1 MTWGVSVDEVLALAP
16 HVVLAS
22 PPAGGTGTWDDSQA
36 GKTTTVQVEQWVTDV
51 AAMVDLRLH
60 KRTKLTDAALVDRVE
75 RGAHTITAVGT
86 AATMI
91 SAVYPTKA
99 GINEQ
104 ASYSAELWARY
115 TRELE
120 VLAEALD
127 AWIEDGN
134 AGGPTKGALGGTFP
148 EPAFPD
154 GMSW

>member
-22 PPAGGTGTWDDSQA
+22 PPAEGAGTWADPQA
-36 GKTTTVQVEQWVTDV
+36 GKTTTAQVEQWVTDV
-51 AAMVDLRLH
+51 AAMVELRLH
-60 KRTKLTDAALVDRVE
+60 RRVKLTDPVMLGTIT
-75 RGAHTITAVGT
+75 RGAHTITAVGA
-86 AATMI
+86 AATMV

-115 TRELE
+115 NRELD

-127 AWIEDGN
+127 AWIEDGDT
-134 AGGPTKGALGGTFP
+134 GGATKGAIGGSFP